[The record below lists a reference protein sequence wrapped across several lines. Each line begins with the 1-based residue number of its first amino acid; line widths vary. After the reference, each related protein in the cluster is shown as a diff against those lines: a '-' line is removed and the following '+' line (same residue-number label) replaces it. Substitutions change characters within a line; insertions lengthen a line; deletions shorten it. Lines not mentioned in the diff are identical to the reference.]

1 MGGASQTYPQ
11 AGVEEHNMATIK
23 LDQLNE
29 VTEVVAQEAADVKGG
44 GGWGMAQY
52 HYGFEGT
59 SR

>member
-1 MGGASQTYPQ
+1 MKRAKRTQPQ
-11 AGVEEHNMATIK
+11 AGVEENDMATIK

-52 HYGFEGT
+52 QYGFEGT
-59 SR
+59 YR